1 MNEQSCPISTDL
13 VNTKLT
19 RTYSFITFLAIS
31 FYLFTP
37 FKEVIYIS
45 TLDFIIRVFVGVKYS
60 PICFLIREAL
70 KIGNIS
76 PQMVNSG
83 PKKFAAKIGLLFT
96 VLMSISTLAGFGY
109 TSIVLGVIFF
119 TAVGA
124 EAIFGF
130 CVACYIHSFLPSSW
144 K

>member
-1 MNEQSCPISTDL
+1 MNEKSCPISTDL

-45 TLDFIIRVFVGVKYS
+45 ALDFIIRVFIGVKYS
-60 PICFLIREAL
+60 PICFLIREGL
-70 KIGNIS
+70 KIGNIP

-83 PKKFAAKIGLLFT
+83 PKKFAAKIGLIIT
-96 VLMSISTLAGFGY
+96 VLMAISALAGLTY
-109 TSIVLGVIFF
+109 TSLILGVVSF
-119 TAVGA
+119 TAIGA

-130 CVACYIHSFLPSSW
+130 CVACYIHSYLPSSW